1 MWKFNLA
8 FFRHRL
14 FLRIFWQGCIA
25 AQQLPAWTE
34 LEHLFFSLFE
44 LKYLFFFLV
53 SYWYC
58 CQKQKQKRINNLLF
72 LLFVFD
78 FEQKNIFVFLTSSR
92 CPATGDFVKKNSRS
106 PVFFFSRKKKISML
120 YKSFWFYIFSWI
132 SVG

>member
-44 LKYLFFFLV
+44 LNYLFFFLV
-53 SYWYC
+53 SHWYC

-92 CPATGDFVKKNSRS
+92 YRELREKKF
-106 PVFFFSRKKKISML
+106 PVACVFFSRKKKISML

>member
-34 LEHLFFSLFE
+34 LEHLFFSLVWT
-44 LKYLFFFLV
+44 KIPFFFLV

-58 CQKQKQKRINNLLF
+58 CQKQKKTNQQLA
-72 LLFVFD
+72 LFVVRFWFRTKKHFCFFD
-78 FEQKNIFVFLTSSR
+78 KFPVPGCRGLRE
-92 CPATGDFVKKNSRS
+92 KKF
-106 PVFFFSRKKKISML
+106 PVACVFFSRKKKISML